1 MQLPVTEPDKK
12 FKTLDNFV
20 KWFDQKTFGS
30 EKGSLGLER
39 GTTGKIIQY
48 EDFSKLAGGLQSKQP

>member
-1 MQLPVTEPDKK
+1 MSIPVVVPNKK
-12 FKTLDNFV
+12 FKTIDNFV
-20 KWFDQKTFGS
+20 RWFDERTFGS

-48 EDFSKLAGGLQSKQP
+48 DDFSKKAGGLQAKQP

>member
-1 MQLPVTEPDKK
+1 MSVPVVEPNKK
-12 FKTLDNFV
+12 FKTVDNFV
-20 KWFDQKTFGS
+20 KWFDERTFGT

-48 EDFSKLAGGLQSKQP
+48 DDFSKKAEGLQSKQP

>member
-1 MQLPVTEPDKK
+1 MSKLPVVEPDKK
-12 FKTLDNFV
+12 FKTVDNFG

-39 GTTGKIIQY
+39 GTVGKLMQY
-48 EDFSKLAGGLQSKQP
+48 EDFSQSAKGIQSK

>member
-1 MQLPVTEPDKK
+1 MSLPIVQPNEK
-12 FKTLDNFV
+12 FKTVDNFV
-20 KWFDQKTFGS
+20 KWFDERTFGT